1 MLKLSDKTDILR
13 NALKHEGLALSD
25 FAALDLEVK
34 RGESKI
40 LIGDR
45 AAGVIQVLKN
55 SANKSILFLRAWGG
69 YGLVGYLKDLIDF
82 TRLNGLNILEIQT
95 KNKKV
100 FNILTQRYKFNARS
114 YQDGNFIMERAI

>member
-13 NALKHEGLALSD
+13 DALKHEGLAQSD

-34 RGESKI
+34 RGESKV

-69 YGLVGYLKDLIDF
+69 YGLVAYLKDLIDF
-82 TRLNGLNILEIQT
+82 TRLNGLNYLEIQT

-100 FNILTQRYKFNARS
+100 FNILTQRYKFNTRA
-114 YQDGNFIMERAI
+114 YKDGNFIMERAI

>member
-1 MLKLSDKTDILR
+1 MLKLSENTNILR
-13 NALKHEGLALSD
+13 DALKHEGLSQSD
-25 FAALDLEVK
+25 FVALDSEVS
-34 RGESKI
+34 RGESKV

-69 YGLVGYLKDLIDF
+69 YGLVVYLKDLIDF
-82 TRLNGLNILEIQT
+82 TRLNGLNYLEIQT

-100 FNILTQRYKFNARS
+100 FNILTQRYKFNTRA
-114 YQDGNFIMERAI
+114 YKDGNFIMERAI